1 MKNKKKQK
9 DINLVLINYCKD
21 FSKFIIDYL
30 EKKNINHLI
39 LIDVVKP
46 RSNINFTID
55 FFNAEQLAFGNY
67 PNSNIIL
74 DHLRTQQ
81 LKENYE
87 LESIV
92 LDMLMR
98 GEKPSKIYNSNISL
112 INDESFDFS
121 LVKNNLSYEERRN
134 IYKKHLKF

>member
-1 MKNKKKQK
+1 MKDKKKQK

-55 FFNAEQLAFGNY
+55 FSVF
-67 PNSNIIL
+67 
-74 DHLRTQQ
+74 
-81 LKENYE
+81 
-87 LESIV
+87 
-92 LDMLMR
+92 
-98 GEKPSKIYNSNISL
+98 
-112 INDESFDFS
+112 
-121 LVKNNLSYEERRN
+121 
-134 IYKKHLKF
+134 

>member
-1 MKNKKKQK
+1 MKDKKKQK

-55 FFNAEQLAFGNY
+55 FFKSKPPWSEPIA
-67 PNSNIIL
+67 IL
-74 DHLRTQQ
+74 T
-81 LKENYE
+81 
-87 LESIV
+87 
-92 LDMLMR
+92 
-98 GEKPSKIYNSNISL
+98 
-112 INDESFDFS
+112 
-121 LVKNNLSYEERRN
+121 
-134 IYKKHLKF
+134 